1 MIQNNARPPSF
12 RTAVVF
18 LSVQLRVSAT
28 QLYPSTVAAA
38 KKYYRDKYD
47 PDAAVIFEKISKTVI
62 HNKSSY
68 IIYVNQMSIL
78 IC

>member
-1 MIQNNARPPSF
+1 MIITQNRRAKARRSYY
-12 RTAVVF
+12 AF
-18 LSVQLRVSAT
+18 LPLRHGS
-28 QLYPSTVAAA
+28 STVAAA
-38 KKYYRDKYD
+38 KKYYCDKYD
-47 PDAAVIFEKISKTVI
+47 PDAAVILKKIAKTVI